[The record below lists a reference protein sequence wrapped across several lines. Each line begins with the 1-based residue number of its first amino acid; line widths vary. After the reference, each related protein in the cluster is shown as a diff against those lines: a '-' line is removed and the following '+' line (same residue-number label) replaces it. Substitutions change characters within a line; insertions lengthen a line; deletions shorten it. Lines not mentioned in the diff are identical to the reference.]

1 MKYYL
6 HILSKD
12 GNQKTC
18 TSDSDNDKQLKRLMT
33 EGWIV
38 QDVKEFTDLKTA
50 FRTKQLIENTIDTN
64 GRMQKV

>member
-6 HILSKD
+6 HILNKD